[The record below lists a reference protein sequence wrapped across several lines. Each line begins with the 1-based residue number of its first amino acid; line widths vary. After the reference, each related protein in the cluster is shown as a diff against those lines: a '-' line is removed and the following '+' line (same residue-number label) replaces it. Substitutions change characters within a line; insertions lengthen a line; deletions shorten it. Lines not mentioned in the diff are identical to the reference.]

1 MAIDIPGVKKANG
14 EEYNDLEMYE
24 IIKSLRATGHYA
36 FMEFKD
42 KGFHIGEHWNYEN
55 SANCPVAFGNYGI
68 NSGEPKFDTDDISKA
83 NINEML
89 LNLMGVNNF
98 EDLNKEQQK
107 LFNQLLLQ
115 LLDGGIIN
123 NGGSYVYVNFDFI
136 DQFIQNNSQ

>member
-55 SANCPVAFGNYGI
+55 SANCPVAFGNNPNP
-68 NSGEPKFDTDDISKA
+68 NSSKIAKA
-83 NINEML
+83 NLTSMFYII
-89 LNLMGVNNF
+89 MGI
-98 EDLNKEQQK
+98 EIDPNKPPQLSDEQQTLLK
-107 LFNQLLLQ
+107 QLLA
-115 LLDGGIIN
+115 GGMYLRGN
-123 NGGSYVYVNFDFI
+123 FYFVDFDFI